1 MESPGIPGRFN
12 AGKIKGFRAAA
23 LSFIERIYGT
33 KHSHYREFDKVVDG
47 YSPSDAK
54 QGISILESIRD
65 ELAGDWLFSI
75 KSLITAEVF
84 ADFIEMTQY
93 LMEQNYKDAAAVIA
107 GSVLEEH
114 LRQLC
119 LKNNIEIEIKTA
131 HDVKPKRADRL
142 NADLAAADIYTKL
155 DQKAVTMWLDL
166 RNKAAHGHY
175 SEYNKDQVRS
185 MISGITEFMVR
196 LPA

>member
-1 MESPGIPGRFN
+1 MTRDRLLSRVDELLQQGKAVLATHQTSSDGYGEWVD

-75 KSLITAEVF
+75 KSLITA
-84 ADFIEMTQY
+84 
-93 LMEQNYKDAAAVIA
+93 
-107 GSVLEEH
+107 
-114 LRQLC
+114 
-119 LKNNIEIEIKTA
+119 
-131 HDVKPKRADRL
+131 
-142 NADLAAADIYTKL
+142 
-155 DQKAVTMWLDL
+155 
-166 RNKAAHGHY
+166 
-175 SEYNKDQVRS
+175 
-185 MISGITEFMVR
+185 
-196 LPA
+196 